1 MNYDSAYN
9 RCYSFLEMLYLDINL
24 SIESSLIEYI
34 ITEELPYL
42 KKAPLSASMGNDILR
57 LTALYLLGG
66 QFSDCVAQKISIEL
80 LSNLLRKN
88 IDLDY
93 MLPTSIENMFYYTS
107 LLKNFRLILENSG
120 SSIENDI
127 DKLIC
132 NMEKRCCLLTDRG
145 VFPAAGIYKN
155 KKRTSPFPEIEG
167 SHCFNEQGYFVFHR
181 KKTFFFLKS
190 TGSAPNSHA
199 DINSIIYRYDSIDI
213 LTEFGSGNST
223 TFVEQEKSPI
233 AHTMPAHSDYLLNFE
248 GYKAHFNYKKS
259 KIKHITES
267 TNGFNVITESTFD
280 DISISRHFKLNS
292 NILQIEDY
300 IDGNYRKY
308 CSIFNIP
315 SISTDIVI
323 DKNIVS
329 YNISGLN
336 IKISTSSGVAQLKT
350 YHERHNIFYS
360 ILFTTSSNLPI
371 KYSVI
376 IDDSRRDIFL
386 NEQQAFLSSNTF
398 SAVHHCLENPFVENL
413 FNLCNLSAITLYR
426 YGRELYIRKNFEAAH
441 RVDIL
446 NKIINNCSIKSSC
459 KIGKGSTIAYGGLGV
474 LIHADSIIGEYCN
487 IGSNVTLA
495 SAPIIGNYCYI
506 GTGSRIIKYHLSIG
520 DFCIIGAN
528 SVVTHD
534 IPPFSIVSG
543 IPGRIVKKITPENI
557 DKYITSYFAWQ
568 DKQNPEYRQAI
579 KNKFLQTYEQYK

>member
-1 MNYDSAYN
+1 M
-9 RCYSFLEMLYLDINL
+9 SFQTR
-24 SIESSLIEYI
+24 S
-34 ITEELPYL
+34 
-42 KKAPLSASMGNDILR
+42 
-57 LTALYLLGG
+57 
-66 QFSDCVAQKISIEL
+66 
-80 LSNLLRKN
+80 
-88 IDLDY
+88 
-93 MLPTSIENMFYYTS
+93 
-107 LLKNFRLILENSG
+107 
-120 SSIENDI
+120 
-127 DKLIC
+127 
-132 NMEKRCCLLTDRG
+132 
-145 VFPAAGIYKN
+145 
-155 KKRTSPFPEIEG
+155 
-167 SHCFNEQGYFVFHR
+167 
-181 KKTFFFLKS
+181 
-190 TGSAPNSHA
+190 
-199 DINSIIYRYDSIDI
+199 
-213 LTEFGSGNST
+213 
-223 TFVEQEKSPI
+223 
-233 AHTMPAHSDYLLNFE
+233 
-248 GYKAHFNYKKS
+248 NYKKS